1 MWFFP
6 TDINKSIIPPYEI
19 QWEFIFYLDF
29 FYKET
34 NVSEELIHTKEMAVF
49 FEIAINIGIFP
60 YKFWYV
66 NF

>member
-1 MWFFP
+1 
-6 TDINKSIIPPYEI
+6 
-19 QWEFIFYLDF
+19 LDF

-60 YKFWYV
+60 YKF
-66 NF
+66 